1 MTSNILKKT
10 VIIQGSR
17 ERKMPVDIYFQEN
30 QQAKP
35 IIIFS
40 HGFKGFKDW
49 GAFPKMAEFFAKK
62 GFVFVKFNFSYNGGT
77 IENPIDFPD
86 LEAFGRNTYST
97 ELNDLGLII
106 DYILTSDEVPK
117 TEKNVEKLYLL
128 GHSRGGGITILKGN
142 EDPRVKKIATL
153 AAVGNYANRFPKG
166 ENLKRWQ
173 AEGVE
178 YVYNSRTKQQ
188 MPMYIDAYLDFQ
200 QNQSRLDIPRAASR
214 LKIPFLILHGADDET
229 VGIADAELLKER
241 CKLAILKIYPNT
253 NHTFNTKHPWEEAN
267 LPAEF
272 EKALEEIVVF
282 FG

>member
-1 MTSNILKKT
+1 MTPKILHIST
-10 VIIQGSR
+10 VIQGSR
-17 ERKMPVDIYFQEN
+17 ERQMPVDVYFQEN

-35 IIIFS
+35 IVIFS

-49 GAFPKMAEFFAKK
+49 GAFPKMAELFAQK

-97 ELNDLGLII
+97 ELDDLGLVI
-106 DYILTSDEVPK
+106 DFVMNSTTIPAAEKD
-117 TEKNVEKLYLL
+117 TEKVYLL

-173 AEGVE
+173 EDGVE

-188 MPMYIDAYLDFQ
+188 MPMYYDAYLDFQ

-214 LKIPFLILHGADDET
+214 IKIPFLILHGADDET
-229 VGIADAELLKER
+229 VSLADAELLKER
-241 CKLAILKIYPNT
+241 CKHAQLRVYPNT
-253 NHTFNTKHPWEEAN
+253 NHTFNAKHPWEEAN
-267 LPAEF
+267 LPAEL
-272 EKALEEIVVF
+272 EKALDEIVEF
-282 FG
+282 FE